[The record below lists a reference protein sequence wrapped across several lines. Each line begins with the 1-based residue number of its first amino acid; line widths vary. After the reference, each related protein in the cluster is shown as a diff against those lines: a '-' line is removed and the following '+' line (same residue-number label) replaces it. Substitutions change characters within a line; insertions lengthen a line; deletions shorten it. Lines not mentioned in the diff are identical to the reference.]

1 MTHLFHSLI
10 PSRLPR
16 HSRFGGSQLEV
27 TIFGEARFSSDAHKQ
42 SHNNDDDES
51 TTNATSLNISAVYP
65 LQQTIMS
72 EPKQRKQRN
81 NNLYTNNISYFRQD
95 GEEGDRTYFATED
108 EAVAMLNGPIAKACF
123 NGGRVN
129 GVVWTRSNEGKSRN
143 PSIDHWRKYRCPFSK
158 SSDAC
163 PGECR
168 ISKSKQNGMY
178 YIQFADVQ
186 HIHTTGEFK
195 RGLSIAVKTT
205 LFNSP
210 LKLKKRPAENISRL
224 VQIPEASGSRKEQGQ
239 VKTFQTHQKKKMHAG
254 HLSFGVNANSY
265 GAVVTT
271 LDQLQLNVVAAAG
284 ANFTK
289 HSAFL
294 VTSPDE
300 DYIAIDDPDEE
311 EDNRIVAVI
320 STENLLL
327 NAFRASQQGGP
338 ISLHVDA
345 SHRYHCNDWLFYLPV
360 SVTSMNQSCHI
371 VAYALTSSEDADAQ
385 EFMFCAVKHHVERI
399 VNEKINDPLVQSV

>member
-1 MTHLFHSLI
+1 
-10 PSRLPR
+10 
-16 HSRFGGSQLEV
+16 
-27 TIFGEARFSSDAHKQ
+27 
-42 SHNNDDDES
+42 
-51 TTNATSLNISAVYP
+51 
-65 LQQTIMS
+65 MS

-186 HIHTTGEFK
+186 HIHTTGELK

-205 LFNSP
+205 RRGRQKIFLVWCRFQRHLEAERNKV
-210 LKLKKRPAENISRL
+210 KLRHFRL
-224 VQIPEASGSRKEQGQ
+224 VKRKRCTPVICRLESM
-239 VKTFQTHQKKKMHAG
+239 QTLMA
-254 HLSFGVNANSY
+254 
-265 GAVVTT
+265 
-271 LDQLQLNVVAAAG
+271 
-284 ANFTK
+284 
-289 HSAFL
+289 
-294 VTSPDE
+294 P
-300 DYIAIDDPDEE
+300 
-311 EDNRIVAVI
+311 
-320 STENLLL
+320 
-327 NAFRASQQGGP
+327 
-338 ISLHVDA
+338 
-345 SHRYHCNDWLFYLPV
+345 W
-360 SVTSMNQSCHI
+360 
-371 VAYALTSSEDADAQ
+371 
-385 EFMFCAVKHHVERI
+385 
-399 VNEKINDPLVQSV
+399 